1 MRGFFRDVL
10 LYLFAAVL
18 VLTAGAA
25 VVGNV
30 LRLLGYA

>member
-1 MRGFFRDVL
+1 MRNVF

-18 VLTAGAA
+18 VLAAVAA

-30 LRLLGYA
+30 LRLFGYA

>member
-1 MRGFFRDVL
+1 MRNVL

-18 VLTAGAA
+18 VLVAVGA

-30 LRLLGYA
+30 LRLFGVNL

>member
-1 MRGFFRDVL
+1 MRTLL

-18 VLTAGAA
+18 VFAAIAA

-30 LRLLGYA
+30 LRLFGYI

>member
-1 MRGFFRDVL
+1 MQNLL

-18 VLTAGAA
+18 VFAAVAA